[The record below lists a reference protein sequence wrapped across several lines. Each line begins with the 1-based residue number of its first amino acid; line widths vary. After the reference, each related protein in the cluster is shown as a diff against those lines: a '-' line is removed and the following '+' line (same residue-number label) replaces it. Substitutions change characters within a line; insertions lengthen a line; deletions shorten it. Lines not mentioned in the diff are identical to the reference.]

1 MLKPCPFCGKDV
13 YMEKRPMWR
22 VEGSTT
28 RGYTGAYEFI
38 IQCTN
43 PECGC
48 NVKLGKNSTLNAT
61 EEEAREEAIKH
72 WNRRSISEITITDP
86 ITDPIHPFHP
96 YPNPSPTPW
105 SVQDIC
111 VYAGPTLPEDYW
123 TGSKTSTNDNLTMT

>member
-22 VEGSTT
+22 MEGSTT

-38 IQCTN
+38 IQCVN

-72 WNRRSISEITITDP
+72 WNRRATSEITITNPTRP
-86 ITDPIHPFHP
+86 I
-96 YPNPSPTPW
+96 YPNNPSPWT
-105 SVQDIC
+105 IAT
-111 VYAGPTLPEDYW
+111 YAAPEYP
-123 TGSKTSTNDNLTMT
+123 SFTSTNDNLTMK

>member
-13 YMEKRPMWR
+13 YMEKRPMWSM
-22 VEGSTT
+22 EGSTT

-38 IQCTN
+38 IQCVN

-72 WNRRSISEITITDP
+72 WNRRATSEITIANPTRP
-86 ITDPIHPFHP
+86 T
-96 YPNPSPTPW
+96 YPNNPNPWVVATYAAPEYPSFTF
-105 SVQDIC
+105 
-111 VYAGPTLPEDYW
+111 
-123 TGSKTSTNDNLTMT
+123 TNDNLTMK